1 MHPNF
6 SLLLSIIHSFPLT
19 YNSPSSSLFY
29 QSSSL
34 LLFLCLVLCDQ
45 FCTPA
50 FVGAFRGS
58 EFPNASL
65 SFCMLTSGTRRLR
78 RSFAL
83 ASRDPSCASH
93 HDHVS
98 HSSFSPLSVI
108 CLHQGREREDDADL
122 LSIHALTHSRSR
134 LGSKRKRSRHASVR
148 GPHRAPP
155 PPPLAI
161 TDEGVKRQEASVQH
175 LISSTATQAKTAEF
189 FPQLFEYLISKSLV
203 FCRKKEETRIKE
215 DSLAGFIDELHEFLP
230 LSFSLSLHS
239 PASY

>member
-83 ASRDPSCASH
+83 ASRDPWCASH

-98 HSSFSPLSVI
+98 HSSLSPLSVI
-108 CLHQGREREDDADL
+108 CLHQGRERETMTQTYFPSMLSPTHDL
-122 LSIHALTHSRSR
+122 VLARSARDRDTRVSEAHIVHHHHHHSPSQPKESSDRKHQYNTSSHPQQR
-134 LGSKRKRSRHASVR
+134 KRKQ
-148 GPHRAPP
+148 
-155 PPPLAI
+155 
-161 TDEGVKRQEASVQH
+161 RQQPNS
-175 LISSTATQAKTAEF
+175 
-189 FPQLFEYLISKSLV
+189 FPNYLNI
-203 FCRKKEETRIKE
+203 
-215 DSLAGFIDELHEFLP
+215 
-230 LSFSLSLHS
+230 
-239 PASY
+239 